1 MSEDLKLSL
10 EGCIQETK
18 DGIRIV
24 LNVKPR
30 SKLNSL
36 KFEFS
41 ELVFFTKELPVKGK
55 ANAAV
60 VKFLSRVFE
69 VSTSMVKIV
78 YGQKD
83 RSKAVEIKGISKDI
97 AVQKLI
103 KYLSKF

>member
-18 DGIRIV
+18 DGIRIL

-30 SKLNSL
+30 SRSDSL
-36 KFEFS
+36 KFEFG

-60 VKFLSRVFE
+60 VKFISKVFE

-83 RSKAVEIKGISKDI
+83 RSKVVEIKEISKDI